1 MDEEDFT
8 QPQFWDTRYRS
19 GNMPWDQ
26 AVIPSAL
33 ISFLNQQTG
42 TLAILVPGCGS
53 GYEIPAFLAR
63 GHDVLG
69 VDFSQVA
76 VARAQTHLSEEQTH
90 RVIHADFFTY
100 PFPHK
105 FDLIYERAF
114 LCALSPARW
123 RDYAARVA
131 DLLRPEGTLA
141 GIFFYGSE
149 PEPPPF
155 PLNDEQ
161 AFDLFG
167 GQFRLV
173 KSEPVG
179 DSLQIYQGQL
189 RWQEWQ
195 KKA

>member
-1 MDEEDFT
+1 M
-8 QPQFWDTRYRS
+8 
-19 GNMPWDQ
+19 
-26 AVIPSAL
+26 
-33 ISFLNQQTG
+33 
-42 TLAILVPGCGS
+42 
-53 GYEIPAFLAR
+53 
-63 GHDVLG
+63 
-69 VDFSQVA
+69 
-76 VARAQTHLSEEQTH
+76 SEEQTH